1 MTYLAAFC
9 CAFLAVFDVR
19 SGRIP
24 NPAVL
29 VFSLAGFVWSAAAGG
44 GAGLFSSVCG
54 AGGMFLLLW
63 VLYFMRLMGAGD
75 VKLFMMLGVFYRWP
89 GVLYVF
95 AASVMAGSVYAVI
108 RFWRKKDAKKR
119 FLQLASYIEE
129 IRSGGKP
136 ESYIRTAGKDARVS
150 FAVFAAVGA
159 FAVSVFGVG

>member
-63 VLYFMRLMGAGD
+63 ALYLMRLMGAGD
-75 VKLFMMLGVFYRWP
+75 VKLFMMLGVFFGWP
-89 GVLYVF
+89 GVLRVF
-95 AASVMAGSVYAVI
+95 AMSVLAGSVYAVI
-108 RFWRKKDAKKR
+108 RFLVKGDAGRR
-119 FLQLASYIEE
+119 FMKLASYFEAVLA
-129 IRSGGKP
+129 GGKP
-136 ESYIRTAGKDARVS
+136 EPYIAAADREAKVP
-150 FAVFAAVGA
+150 FAIFAAFGA
-159 FAVSVFGVG
+159 FMCAAVPIG